1 MDGIHETALGKGGH
15 DGFQIFLGDPL
26 RFRDLFQRDV
36 LIAAPLRQHPKI
48 FREYQDSLDRLI
60 IPDGVEVDRYF
71 VVNDCPEV
79 IPEIRGAAYDEV
91 NSVNVTVYQD
101 HLWTGE
107 LVSAMSVYRNMT
119 IRRALEG
126 GYDYLLSVDTDLVLE
141 PHTLEYLL
149 KADKDRLVE
158 VLQNMMENAIKYG
171 DGKEIHITLR
181 EEEDCKLLSVENTGC
196 SLKEEELPNLFDSF
210 YRGSN
215 SQGVKGS
222 GLGLYIC
229 RELMKKMDG
238 EVFAEIKNGSF
249 LVTAVI
255 QKA

>member
-1 MDGIHETALGKGGH
+1 MGEVYLSQVMSTIQTY
-15 DGFQIFLGDPL
+15 
-26 RFRDLFQRDV
+26 
-36 LIAAPLRQHPKI
+36 
-48 FREYQDSLDRLI
+48 YQDKLSTLHTKFL
-60 IPDGVEVDRYF
+60 VEDMEE
-71 VVNDCPEV
+71 C
-79 IPEIRGAAYDEV
+79 
-91 NSVNVTVYQD
+91 
-101 HLWTGE
+101 
-107 LVSAMSVYRNMT
+107 
-119 IRRALEG
+119 
-126 GYDYLLSVDTDLVLE
+126 
-141 PHTLEYLL
+141 LL

-171 DGKEIHITLR
+171 DGKEIRITLR

-238 EVFAEIKNGSF
+238 EVFAEIRNGNF